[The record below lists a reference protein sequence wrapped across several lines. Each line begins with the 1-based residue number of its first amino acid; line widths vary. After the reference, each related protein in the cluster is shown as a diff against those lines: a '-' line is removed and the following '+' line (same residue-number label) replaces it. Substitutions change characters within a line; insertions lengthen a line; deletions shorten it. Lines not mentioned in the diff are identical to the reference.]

1 MLDYNKIANGIDEF
15 LSGYSKQDLIDW
27 VEFNNRRNYL
37 AKIDWEQNEIDYF
50 NPCETQTIYTNDD
63 KKNSTYELA
72 A

>member
-50 NPCETQTIYTNDD
+50 NLCETQTIYTNDD